1 MEQFKRLLRKLF
13 FPKPWMTLLSI
24 PVAAVLLIYTFAG
37 GHKEDW
43 IAIPAYVFSAYSLSL
58 VCARVGLLAGHA
70 KEEARHTAKIQPMI
84 EAKQEEIY
92 ELCEK
97 GHNLL

>member
-43 IAIPAYVFSAYSLSL
+43 IAIPAYVFICVQLVTGLCQSWIVVPDTRKKMLS
-58 VCARVGLLAGHA
+58 
-70 KEEARHTAKIQPMI
+70 
-84 EAKQEEIY
+84 
-92 ELCEK
+92 
-97 GHNLL
+97 

>member
-43 IAIPAYVFSAYSLSL
+43 IAIPAMSPSSCISPSIFPPAL
-58 VCARVGLLAGHA
+58 
-70 KEEARHTAKIQPMI
+70 M
-84 EAKQEEIY
+84 
-92 ELCEK
+92 
-97 GHNLL
+97 